1 MASVKRKETTVQ
13 GARGQVRRSRS
24 SHALREACGSYEIR
38 LMALR
43 AVLNSVRQRKCR
55 WQTWAFSRTRDH
67 DSDSDG
73 RRGPHGDRAD
83 ARDIETDREKTHRTN
98 KKGST
103 LMMFFCFSN
112 HDFMNPNA
120 RTTMI
125 GTRTAVADPMA
136 TARTLATVKPTV
148 ILFHRTTNQ
157 TSTLKLFAS
166 SNS

>member
-1 MASVKRKETTVQ
+1 MSSFRTIIPISSRTSPGGWGPCGSGAPMRMPSVKRKETTVQ

-38 LMALR
+38 LMALG
-43 AVLNSVRQRKCR
+43 AVLNSVRQRRCR

-98 KKGST
+98 NKGST
-103 LMMFFCFSN
+103 LMMFFLLLE
-112 HDFMNPNA
+112 P
-120 RTTMI
+120 
-125 GTRTAVADPMA
+125 
-136 TARTLATVKPTV
+136 
-148 ILFHRTTNQ
+148 
-157 TSTLKLFAS
+157 
-166 SNS
+166 